1 MLREIRITDLGV
13 IAEATLELSPGLTV
27 VTGET
32 GAGKTMVVHGLGLLS
47 GARADSALVR
57 SGADRAVIEGVLD
70 LPAGHRA
77 LERAAEAGAD
87 LGEDVSE
94 DLVLIRGVGADGRS
108 RAHVGGRRAP
118 VSLLGELAESLIAVH
133 GQADQWR
140 LRRVEEH
147 RELLDGFGGE
157 RLGSALTDYRV
168 AFEAHR
174 QLSARLAD
182 LEAAAAERARE
193 AEMLRLGLERVGAVD
208 PQPGEDVALRVED
221 DRSSHAEE
229 LRQAAAQAR
238 AALAGDDD
246 GYGVEPAPDV
256 LALLTQARS
265 ALTAGGELDPELQAL
280 GARVVELSHLTS
292 DLASDLT
299 TYLSGVDVDPA
310 RLAWVQDRRAQLT
323 ALTRLYGE
331 NIDEVLTWAREAAD
345 RLLDLEST
353 TDTIEALR
361 DELAAADTARKAQAA
376 QLTALREQAA
386 SDLGT
391 QITRELASLAM
402 PGSRVHVA
410 VEPLDRLTPAGADLV
425 EIRLASGSGA
435 PWRPVAKAA
444 SGGELSRVM
453 LAIEVVTAART
464 PDRLTFIFDEVD
476 AGVGGRAALAVGG
489 RLAELAR
496 HTQVVVVT
504 HLAQVAAFADRH
516 LVVTKTDDG
525 AVVASGVQAVDGSAR
540 VSELARMLGGS
551 DTTSARRHA
560 DELLAHARDGSA
572 G

>member
-27 VTGET
+27 VSGET

-47 GARADSALVR
+47 GARSDTTLVR
-57 SGADRAVIEGVLD
+57 SGADRAVVEGVLS

-77 LERAAEAGAD
+77 LERAGEAGAD
-87 LGEDVSE
+87 LGAEPGD
-94 DLVLIRGVGADGRS
+94 DLVVIRGVGADGRS

-140 LRRVEEH
+140 LRRADEH

-157 RLGSALTDYRV
+157 RLGAALQEYRAAFDEHRRLTARV
-168 AFEAHR
+168 AH
-174 QLSARLAD
+174 
-182 LEAAAAERARE
+182 LESAAAERARE

-208 PQPGEDVALRVED
+208 PQPGEDVALRAED
-221 DRSSHAEE
+221 ERSSHAEE
-229 LRQAAAQAR
+229 LRQAAAQAH
-238 AALAGDDD
+238 AALAGEDES
-246 GYGVEPAPDV
+246 YGVEPTPDV
-256 LALLTQARS
+256 LALLAQARS
-265 ALTAGGELDPELQAL
+265 ALTAGGELDPQLQAL
-280 GARVVELSHLTS
+280 AARVIELSHLTT
-292 DLASDLT
+292 DVASDLT
-299 TYLSGVDVDPA
+299 SYLSGVDVDPA
-310 RLAWVQDRRAQLT
+310 RLVWVQDRRAQLT

-331 NIDEVLTWAREAAD
+331 NTDEVITWAKEAAD

-353 TDTIEALR
+353 TDAIEALR
-361 DELAAADTARKAQAA
+361 AELDAADTARTGKAAA
-376 QLTALREQAA
+376 LTSLREQVAT
-386 SDLGT
+386 DLGS
-391 QITRELASLAM
+391 QITSELASLAM
-402 PGSRVHVA
+402 AGSRVRVQ
-410 VEPLDRLTPAGADLV
+410 VEPLDRLTPTGGDLV
-425 EIRLASGSGA
+425 EIQLASGSGA
-435 PWRPVAKAA
+435 PWRPLAKAA

-453 LAIEVVTAART
+453 LAVEVATAART
-464 PDRLTFIFDEVD
+464 SDRLTLIFDEVD
-476 AGVGGRAALAVGG
+476 AGVGGRAALAVGA

-504 HLAQVAAFADRH
+504 HLAQVAVFADRH

-525 AVVASGVQAVDGSAR
+525 EVVASGVQRVEGSAR

-551 DTTSARRHA
+551 DTTSARQHA
-560 DELLAHARDGSA
+560 EELLAQARGSIA